1 MKQEDSDKNLLC
13 FHSHTELGPFGWSII
28 LSDISFQMIS
38 KTKNLIIWQW
48 YLHKVDFQEPE
59 FQNKKKQQLLT
70 AAFP

>member
-28 LSDISFQMIS
+28 LSDISFQ
-38 KTKNLIIWQW
+38 IWQW
-48 YLHKVDFQEPE
+48 HLHKVDFQEPE
-59 FQNKKKQQLLT
+59 LQNEKKQQLLT